1 MALDRRTFLKGVAV
15 AGGTAVISSRVG
27 LSSAGPAQR
36 GRWSRQVRLG
46 IVGIHAAVL
55 HTGDVLYYE
64 LPGSQI
70 GSLARVFDPKRHSTT
85 EVNMPFKRNI
95 MCSGMSFLPNGRLL
109 ATGGDPDDGHEDL
122 GVGNSHTTVFDPAR
136 NTWTAHQ
143 EMDFK
148 RWYPSNVVLPDGR
161 TLIIGGQAAP
171 GGGDNFIKVMEVF
184 DPSTMRVSQMPDG
197 ATKWMGLYPRTVMLA
212 DGRVLKAGKGL
223 RTFAFDPAH
232 PDWVDVDEMTGGD
245 RKQGV
250 VVPLAGNKKVFVCG
264 GRGVDGSITDSA
276 EVIDMRAR
284 SPRWRR
290 VGSMARARNNHS
302 AVLLPDGTV
311 LIVGG
316 GDSEEK
322 WGSPVGLTELYDPAR
337 ERFRSMDRQRTNR
350 TYHSSAVLLPDGR
363 VLSAG
368 ANTGE
373 PEETTVEFF
382 SPPYLFRG
390 KRPRI
395 RSVSRD
401 SLRWG
406 GSFTVRTDEARAIE
420 SGVLMKPGA
429 NTHQMNFDQRS
440 VPLAFDAS
448 RSALAVDLP
457 SPRTAN
463 PPGYYMLFILN
474 GRGVPS
480 VAEFVHVSR

>member
-1 MALDRRTFLKGVAV
+1 MPLDRRTFLKGVAV
-15 AGGTAVISSRVG
+15 AGGAVAIGSRPR

-36 GRWSRQVRLG
+36 GRWSPQVPLG

-64 LPGSQI
+64 LPGSHI
-70 GSLARVFDPKRHSTT
+70 GSLACVFDPRTHDTT
-85 EVNMPFKRNI
+85 DVSLSIKRNI
-95 MCSGMSFLPNGRLL
+95 MCSGMSFLPDGRLL
-109 ATGGDPDDGHEDL
+109 ATGGDPDDGHEDF
-122 GVGNSHTTVFDPAR
+122 GVGNSHTTVFDPTR
-136 NTWTAHQ
+136 KRWTAHQ

-184 DPSTMRVSQMPDG
+184 DPSGMRVSQMPDG

-212 DGRVLKAGKGL
+212 DRRVLKAGKGL
-223 RTFAFDPAH
+223 RAFVFDPARPH
-232 PDWVDVDEMTGGD
+232 WSEVDEMLGGD

-250 VVPLAGNKKVFVCG
+250 VVPLAGNRKAFVCG
-264 GRGVDGSITDSA
+264 GRAVDGSITASA

-290 VGSMARARNNHS
+290 VGSMQRARHNHS

-337 ERFRSMDRQRTNR
+337 ERFRPMDRQPTNR

-363 VLSAG
+363 VVSAG

-373 PEETTVEFF
+373 PEETTAEFF
-382 SPPYLFRG
+382 SPPYLFKG

-401 SLRWG
+401 SMRWG
-406 GSFTVRTDEARAIE
+406 RSFSVGTDEARSIE
-420 SGVLMKPGA
+420 SVVLMKPGA
-429 NTHQMNFDQRS
+429 NTHQMNFDQRL
-440 VPLAFDAS
+440 VPLRFDAS
-448 RSALAVDLP
+448 RSGLAVQLP
-457 SPRTAN
+457 SPRIAN

-474 GRGVPS
+474 ERGVPS